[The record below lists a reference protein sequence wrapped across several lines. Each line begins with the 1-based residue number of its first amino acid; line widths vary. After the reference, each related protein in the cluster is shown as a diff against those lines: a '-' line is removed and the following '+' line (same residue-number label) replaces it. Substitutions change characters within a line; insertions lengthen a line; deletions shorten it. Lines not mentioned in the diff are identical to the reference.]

1 MAINKEKEETHVL
14 MVAFGA
20 IGHMNPMIRLGK
32 RLVSKGLHVTF
43 ATTEDAR
50 GLMLQS
56 SSSSSTT
63 NSIAGIHL
71 EFYSD
76 GLSQDYDRKANMD
89 QHMESLIKH
98 GPMNLS
104 TIIQTHTPK
113 FSCIINNPFVPWA
126 ADVAAAHGIP
136 TAMLWIQPCTL
147 YAIYYRFYNNLNPFP
162 TSENPKMSVE
172 IPGLP
177 LLLTEDLPSFIIPSN
192 LLGCFPKIL
201 SEVLQNM
208 KKLKWV
214 LGNSFHELEN
224 EVIDSMNEVHP
235 IRPVGPLVP
244 SSLLGEDQELD
255 ISVDLWKSED
265 ACIEWLNQRDCSS
278 VIYISFGSILD
289 TSGKDMEC
297 IATALKNTKRPFLW
311 VVKPPDSDVKEGD
324 PQLPLGFSEDTKDQ
338 GLMVQWSPQTKV
350 LAHQSVGCFLSHCGW
365 NSLLEAITAG
375 VPVLAFPKWTDQPT
389 NAKLIVDVLRVGV
402 RLRPDKEGVVSSE
415 EVEKCIEEIMSGPS
429 SEEYHKNATKLKRA
443 AREAVAD
450 GGSSGRNI
458 QWFVDELIGNS
469 CP

>member
-1 MAINKEKEETHVL
+1 
-14 MVAFGA
+14 
-20 IGHMNPMIRLGK
+20 
-32 RLVSKGLHVTF
+32 
-43 ATTEDAR
+43 
-50 GLMLQS
+50 
-56 SSSSSTT
+56 
-63 NSIAGIHL
+63 
-71 EFYSD
+71 
-76 GLSQDYDRKANMD
+76 
-89 QHMESLIKH
+89 
-98 GPMNLS
+98 
-104 TIIQTHTPK
+104 
-113 FSCIINNPFVPWA
+113 
-126 ADVAAAHGIP
+126 
-136 TAMLWIQPCTL
+136 
-147 YAIYYRFYNNLNPFP
+147 
-162 TSENPKMSVE
+162 
-172 IPGLP
+172 
-177 LLLTEDLPSFIIPSN
+177 
-192 LLGCFPKIL
+192 
-201 SEVLQNM
+201 
-208 KKLKWV
+208 
-214 LGNSFHELEN
+214 
-224 EVIDSMNEVHP
+224 MNEVHP

-255 ISVDLWKSED
+255 ISVDLGKSED

-311 VVKPPDSDVKEGD
+311 VVKPPDSAVKEGD

-375 VPVLAFPKWTDQPT
+375 VPVLAYPKWTDLPT

-429 SEEYHKNATKLKRA
+429 SEKYKKHAAELKRA

-450 GGSSGRNI
+450 GGSSGLNI
-458 QWFVDELIGNS
+458 QWFVDELI
-469 CP
+469 

>member
-1 MAINKEKEETHVL
+1 MAIKKEKKEIHVL

-20 IGHMNPMIRLGK
+20 IGHMNPMVRLGK
-32 RLVSKGLHVTF
+32 RLVSKGLNVTF

-50 GLMLQS
+50 GRMLQS
-56 SSSSSTT
+56 SKTTTT
-63 NSIAGIHL
+63 NSIAGIQL
-71 EFYSD
+71 EFFSD
-76 GLSQDYDRKANMD
+76 GLSLDYDRKAKMD
-89 QHMESLIKH
+89 HHMESLNKH
-98 GPMNLS
+98 GPINLS
-104 TIIQTHTPK
+104 TIIQTHSPK
-113 FSCIINNPFVPWA
+113 FSCIINTPSVPWA

-162 TSENPKMSVE
+162 SSEDPNMSVE

-177 LLLTEDLPSFIIPSN
+177 LLHTEDLPSFILPSN
-192 LLGCFPKIL
+192 LLSCFPKIL
-201 SEVLQNM
+201 SEVFQNM

-265 ACIEWLNQRDCSS
+265 ACIDWLNQRDCSS
-278 VIYISFGSILD
+278 VIYISFGSLLD
-289 TSGKDMEC
+289 LSGKDMES
-297 IATALKNTKRPFLW
+297 IATALKNSKRPFLW
-311 VVKPPDSDVKEGD
+311 VVRSPDSSEKKDD
-324 PQLPLGFSEDTKDQ
+324 PQLPFGFSEETKDQ

-365 NSLLEAITAG
+365 NSLLETITAG
-375 VPVLAFPKWTDQPT
+375 VPVLAYPKWTDQPT

-402 RLRPDKEGVVSSE
+402 RLRPDKEGVASSE
-415 EVEKCIEEIMSGPS
+415 EVEKCIEEIMNGPYSG
-429 SEEYHKNATKLKRA
+429 EYKKNAAELKKA
-443 AREAVAD
+443 ARETVAD
-450 GGSSGRNI
+450 GGSSGQNI